1 MMQKKLGTKLRELR
15 MQLGISIRALAART
29 GFSPSFISQLE
40 ADAVSPSIASLERLT
55 AELGVSLGQ
64 LFSSM
69 ESEPRVVVR
78 ATDRNTHHS
87 AWSRCTVETLNDL
100 TSGRR
105 LSGML
110 VTFQPEGMSGKEMSP
125 GRQET
130 VAIVL
135 SGGLALEIEGERIDL
150 AVGDSVYLSEGVAFR
165 WHNPNGDEA
174 QLLMVGLVSRRDVPG
189 AL

>member
-1 MMQKKLGTKLRELR
+1 MIQKKLGTRLRELR

-40 ADAVSPSIASLERLT
+40 ADAVSPSIASLERIT

-69 ESEPRVVVR
+69 ETDPRVVVR
-78 ATDRNTHHS
+78 AADRNSHHS
-87 AWSRCTVETLNDL
+87 AWSRCTVEALNDL

-110 VTFQPEGMSGKEMSP
+110 VTFQPEGMSGKELSP
-125 GRQET
+125 GRQEAI
-130 VAIVL
+130 AIVL
-135 SGGLALEIEGERIDL
+135 AGSLALEIDGEMID
-150 AVGDSVYLSEGVAFR
+150 AGVGDAVYLSEGAAFR
-165 WHNPNGDEA
+165 WHNPGAEEA
-174 QLLMVGLVSRRDVPG
+174 QLLMVGLVGRRDAPG